1 MGKLDLSAENPM
13 SSKIMN
19 IVLILPGDGISGGV
33 RATVIVGNYLLNR
46 GHAVRILYR
55 RSPITIKKIVNYVN
69 LLNKKKWLAD
79 FKGKTDSFKDITKC
93 YFNES
98 EIIIGVGMW
107 VSKQLARL
115 SSLSNPKL
123 QYIHGATPWDIKLM
137 VEALKLSIP
146 KVVVASFLKPIV
158 ESFGGG
164 EVLAIIPNG
173 IDRDQYFPSV
183 DNAKRDGI
191 GTIYSS
197 HPAKDPE
204 TILRVLEKISK
215 LRPDITIRVFS
226 TEKRPKQIPKS
237 SYFRLP
243 SIETAREIYSKSL
256 VWIVASK
263 SEGFSMPILEA
274 MACGSVVVSTDC
286 GGPRD
291 IIKNGENGF
300 LVPVG
305 DVEGIAK
312 KISELL
318 ENPSLLKYM
327 QTHGK
332 ETAERFT
339 WKSSIDALENAL
351 AGLQKT

>member
-1 MGKLDLSAENPM
+1 MD
-13 SSKIMN
+13 
-19 IVLILPGDGISGGV
+19 IVFILPGDGISGGV

-55 RSPITIKKIVNYVN
+55 RSPMTVKKIWNN
-69 LLNKKKWLAD
+69 LNLINKKKWLED
-79 FKGKTDSFKDITKC
+79 FKGKTDSFKDITEC
-93 YFNES
+93 YFGKN

-137 VEALKLSIP
+137 EEALKLSIP

-183 DNAKRDGI
+183 DEAKRDGI

-197 HPAKDPE
+197 HSSKDPK

-215 LRPDITIRVFS
+215 LRPDIPIRVFG
-226 TEKRPKQIPKS
+226 TERRPKQISKS

-243 SIETAREIYSKSL
+243 SIETARKIYSKSL

-274 MACGSVVVSTDC
+274 MSCGSVVVSTNC
-286 GGPRD
+286 GGPKD
-291 IIKNGENGF
+291 IIKSGENGF

-312 KISELL
+312 KISDLL

-327 QTHGK
+327 QACGK
-332 ETAERFT
+332 ETVERFT
-339 WKSSIDALENAL
+339 WESSIGVLENVL